1 MNRFICG
8 LLSVSILSPVSGFA
22 QIFTTSFNG
31 TENPLS
37 EGGVWSHNGLDW
49 NQVRK
54 VNGVAY
60 GTQTGTGGYDDSYA
74 YLSGFPADQSGA
86 GVIQRTSG
94 SSGIH
99 EVEIL
104 LRWTDSAH
112 SAKGYECLLS
122 YDASY
127 AQIVRW
133 NGPFGDFTYIGWA
146 AQAPM
151 PKTGDT
157 FSAEITGNLIIAYYN
172 GAEIMRTT
180 DTTYHTGSPG
190 IGFYRESA
198 GSAGDMAFTSYTATG
213 LGSSNAANSEN
224 LPKEF
229 DLRYNFPNPFNS
241 ATTIRYQIPHRSHIK
256 LQIYNIS
263 GQIIRHLRDIEQMPG
278 YYTISWDG
286 CNDLNMSLPSGIYFC
301 KIDTDIFKKVV
312 KLSLLK

>member
-1 MNRFICG
+1 MNGFICG
-8 LLSVSILSPVSGFA
+8 LLSVSILLPVSGFA
-22 QIFTTSFNG
+22 QTFTTNFDG

-37 EGGVWSHNGLDW
+37 EGGVWFHNGLDW
-49 NQVRK
+49 NRVQK
-54 VNGVAY
+54 VDGVAF
-60 GTQTGTGGYDDSYA
+60 GTQTGFGGYDDSYA
-74 YLSGFPADQSGA
+74 YLAGFPADQSGA

-112 SAKGYECLLS
+112 DAKGYECLLS

-157 FSAEITGNLIIAYYN
+157 LSASITGNLIIVRYN
-172 GAEIMRTT
+172 GAEIMRAT
-180 DTTYHTGSPG
+180 DTTYPTGGPG

-198 GSAGDMAFTSYTATG
+198 GSVGDMGFTSYTAKG
-213 LGSSNAANSEN
+213 LGPSNAVNSEN
-224 LPKEF
+224 NQKGFNL
-229 DLRYNFPNPFNS
+229 LNNYPNPFNS
-241 ATTIRYQIPHRSHIK
+241 ATTIRYQIPYRS
-256 LQIYNIS
+256 
-263 GQIIRHLRDIEQMPG
+263 
-278 YYTISWDG
+278 
-286 CNDLNMSLPSGIYFC
+286 F
-301 KIDTDIFKKVV
+301 V
-312 KLSLLK
+312 KL